1 MQCVSQRVNQN
12 HLQLYYNKILIILKE
27 FLTKTIS
34 NKYTAYICPVPN
46 IKTIYNMKPV
56 DDIVLI
62 GHNSFVF
69 DTPRLLRKEGREFSN
84 QLQEMKVLFTDSLPI
99 IKFIRS
105 QPNNV
110 LKSSPNNKLGSVY
123 KALFNCE
130 FPAHDALVHVK
141 ALARIQFSLPLEASS
156 EIIVSRGKH
165 LY

>member
-1 MQCVSQRVNQN
+1 
-12 HLQLYYNKILIILKE
+12 
-27 FLTKTIS
+27 
-34 NKYTAYICPVPN
+34 
-46 IKTIYNMKPV
+46 MKPV

-69 DTPRLLRKEGREFSN
+69 DTPRLLRNGGHEFSN
-84 QLQEMKVLFTDSLPI
+84 QLQEMKVLFTDSLPIIKLQEMKVLFTDSLPI

-141 ALARIQFSLPLEASS
+141 ALGRILFSLPLEASS
-156 EIIVSRGKH
+156 EVIVSRGKH

>member
-1 MQCVSQRVNQN
+1 
-12 HLQLYYNKILIILKE
+12 
-27 FLTKTIS
+27 
-34 NKYTAYICPVPN
+34 
-46 IKTIYNMKPV
+46 MKPV

-69 DTPRLLRKEGREFSN
+69 DTPRLLRNGGREFSN
-84 QLQEMKVLFTDSLPI
+84 QLQEMKVLLTDSLPI

-130 FPAHDALVHVK
+130 FPTHDALVHVK
-141 ALARIQFSLPLEASS
+141 ALARIISS
-156 EIIVSRGKH
+156 VLNYFHEPWTWCFTWLHFRTFLVCKFHYLLRTFRRSRRTTNKFYKH
-165 LY
+165 GIRVCARECSQR

>member
-1 MQCVSQRVNQN
+1 
-12 HLQLYYNKILIILKE
+12 
-27 FLTKTIS
+27 
-34 NKYTAYICPVPN
+34 
-46 IKTIYNMKPV
+46 MKPV

-69 DTPRLLRKEGREFSN
+69 DTPRLLRNGGREFSD

-110 LKSSPNNKLGSVY
+110 LKSSSNNKLGSVY
-123 KALFNCE
+123 KSLFNCE

-141 ALARIQFSLPLEASS
+141 AFARIISS
-156 EIIVSRGKH
+156 ALSYFHEP
-165 LY
+165 

>member
-1 MQCVSQRVNQN
+1 
-12 HLQLYYNKILIILKE
+12 
-27 FLTKTIS
+27 
-34 NKYTAYICPVPN
+34 
-46 IKTIYNMKPV
+46 MKPV

-69 DTPRLLRKEGREFSN
+69 DTPRLLRNGGREFSN
-84 QLQEMKVLFTDSLPI
+84 QLQEMKVFFTDSLPK

-110 LKSSPNNKLGSVY
+110 LKSSPNKKLGSVY

-130 FPAHDALVHVK
+130 FPAHEALVHVK
-141 ALARIQFSLPLEASS
+141 ALARILFSLPLEASS

>member
-1 MQCVSQRVNQN
+1 
-12 HLQLYYNKILIILKE
+12 
-27 FLTKTIS
+27 
-34 NKYTAYICPVPN
+34 
-46 IKTIYNMKPV
+46 MKPV

-69 DTPRLLRKEGREFSN
+69 DTPRLLRNGGREFSN

-105 QPNNV
+105 QPKNV
-110 LKSSPNNKLGSVY
+110 LESSPNNKLGSVY

-130 FPAHDALVHVK
+130 FPAHALVHVK
-141 ALARIQFSLPLEASS
+141 ALARILFSLPLEASS